1 MEQFDVGS
9 AFLEGDIDVPGLL
22 VVQPKGSEVKGRE
35 KDVWE
40 LKKSLYGL
48 KQGPRC
54 WKARLHSFLSSAG
67 FSTADCL
74 YICRS
79 GGDPFAGTTRSF
91 VTCLAA
97 LAIPLPTRSICS
109 PHSIIRAGPPA
120 FRISS
125 SALKLPNT
133 FICAF
138 SFNVTDER

>member
-22 VVQPKGSEVKGRE
+22 VVQPKGFEVKGSE

-54 WKARLHSFLSSAG
+54 WEAELHSFLSSAG
-67 FSTADCL
+67 FSTADPDDCL
-74 YICRS
+74 HICRS

-91 VTCLAA
+91 VTCLA
-97 LAIPLPTRSICS
+97 LGIPLPTRSICS
-109 PHSIIRAGPPA
+109 PHSIIRPGPPC
-120 FRISS
+120 
-125 SALKLPNT
+125 LPNLS
-133 FICAF
+133 FCA
-138 SFNVTDER
+138 EIA